1 MRVENLVRR
10 IALPALMGLAAMSM
24 EAFGCSVCFGDP
36 NSSMTHGMNM
46 GILTLLL
53 FILPVLGGFGFFV
66 GYLVWRANHPLESE
80 SAIVAAARG
89 N

>member
-1 MRVENLVRR
+1 MRVENLIRR
-10 IALPALMGLAAMSM
+10 IAIPALAALVLLPL
-24 EAFGCSVCFGDP
+24 EALGCSVCFGDP
-36 NSSMTHGMNM
+36 NSTMTHGMNM